1 MKFKLF
7 NYKRVK
13 STNEKA
19 IKLIKFNKRN
29 SGCVRADVQ
38 TKGRGTYG
46 KKWVSKKGNFFG
58 SVFFPLKKNYPSFDQ
73 FSLINPV
80 IVSNILQIFCD
91 KRKLKIKFPNDIFLN
106 GKKICG
112 ILQEIITIDKKNF
125 LIIGVGLNVNSNPS
139 IKKKYK
145 ATNIFRETQIKTT
158 TNEIATLLIKSYEIF
173 FLNLKSFNYSH
184 FKKKTDLMAF
194 NIK

>member
-7 NYKRVK
+7 NYKKVK

-19 IKLIKFNKRN
+19 IKLIKINKIN
-29 SGCVRADVQ
+29 SGCVCADIQ

-58 SVFFPLKKNYPSFDQ
+58 SVFFPLKKNYPSSDQ

-80 IVSNILQIFCD
+80 IVSNIIQIFCD

-112 ILQEIITIDKKNF
+112 ILQEIISIDKKNF

-145 ATNIFRETQIKTT
+145 ATNIFSETQIRTT
-158 TNEIATLLIKSYEIF
+158 TNEIAALLIKSYEIF
-173 FLNLKSFNYSH
+173 FLNLKYFDYSH

-194 NIK
+194 SIK

>member
-7 NYKRVK
+7 NYKKVK
-13 STNEKA
+13 STHEKA
-19 IKLIKFNKRN
+19 IQLIKINKIN
-29 SGCVRADVQ
+29 SGCVCADTQ

-145 ATNIFRETQIKTT
+145 ATNIFRETQIRTT
-158 TNEIATLLIKSYEIF
+158 SNKIATLLIKSYEIF

>member
-7 NYKRVK
+7 NYKIVK

-19 IKLIKFNKRN
+19 IKLIKINKIDY
-29 SGCVRADVQ
+29 GCICADVQ

-125 LIIGVGLNVNSNPS
+125 FIIGVGLNVNSNPS
-139 IKKKYK
+139 IKIKYK
-145 ATNIFRETQIKTT
+145 ATNIFRETQIRTT
-158 TNEIATLLIKSYEIF
+158 SNKIATLLIKSYEIF